1 MSRTRPTTPRR
12 ETPVT
17 VAAPPGVAWREA
29 LIATAVYAV
38 ITLVFAYPAFR
49 GGFLVSQHSD
59 QYIGGYAVRTFGA
72 ALWKSTGRLPQWD
85 PYLFG
90 GMPFIGSLNGDI
102 FYPPSVLL
110 RLIARPDVALTWLFV
125 VHEFLAGVFTYVFL
139 RAFGMGFVGA
149 LVGGLAYMMGGPI
162 ASYVSPGHDGKLY
175 VSALFPLMGW
185 ALVRGIRDARLWA
198 WPALALIV
206 GFGILSPHPQL
217 MQYALLGAGAISLY
231 LAFWAPEGRALE
243 RRVRLWRLALA
254 VAAVGL
260 GLAMGAV
267 QFAPVLEYI
276 RYSPRSGGGHAG
288 QLAGYAWSTFFSLPP
303 EELFGTYLPEFFG
316 IVDNYWGRT
325 GIHFQ
330 SDYLGAAVL
339 VLAGAAFFAPRR
351 TERRFWL
358 VLGGVTLL
366 WSLGGYTPFFHAIY
380 ALVPGTKYFRA
391 PSTMF
396 FMTAFAVAA
405 LAGYGAEAT
414 LESRVRPA
422 YLVGCVVAAAIIA
435 ALALGGALTNAAT
448 LMASPDQYDLVASNA
463 SRVTFGAL
471 RGLLVVAAMAA
482 VILLL
487 ARGRVTRRHATWALA
502 LLIALDLWSE
512 ERLYWQWRPP
522 AAITYASDPAID
534 SVLAQR
540 EPGRVLTLPTSQA
553 GLRDVNLEYD
563 GLMIH
568 KIRLVRG
575 YHSDEL
581 RRYDVLIDK
590 EGSGR
595 RLFDPNLWA
604 LLNVRYLYTDLD
616 SLPLPGA
623 RKIVGPVRDAAGSI
637 VSLYRLPGDNPA
649 AWVVPLAAKAPDD
662 EALTT
667 ILDPRFSP
675 LRAAIFD
682 TAARVPVTLNPTSL
696 PPPLTVSTN
705 VTRYDAGHITVTLN
719 APAPAG
725 ATLVVSENE
734 YPGWSATV
742 DGHPTVIGRVDYT
755 LIGVPLTAGSRT
767 IDLVYTDPMAV
778 PGAVITGLAF
788 LAALAWL
795 VIAQTAAAR
804 APVRSVHSQAAREM
818 SARK

>member
-1 MSRTRPTTPRR
+1 MSRTRSATPRR

-17 VAAPPGVAWREA
+17 VPAPPDVAWREA
-29 LIATAVYAV
+29 LLATAVYAV

-49 GGFLVSQHSD
+49 GGFLVSRHSD
-59 QYIGGYAVRTFGA
+59 QYFGGYAVRSFGA
-72 ALWKSTGRLPQWD
+72 AVWHATGRLPQWN

-90 GMPFIGSLNGDI
+90 GMPFIGSFNGDI

-110 RLIARPDVALTWLFV
+110 RLIARPDVALTWLFI
-125 VHEFLAGVFTYVFL
+125 VHEFLAGVCTYVFL
-139 RAFGMGFVGA
+139 RALGMGFVGA
-149 LVGGLAYMMGGPI
+149 FVGGLAYMMGGPI

-185 ALVRGIRDARLWA
+185 ALVRGIRDGRVWA

-206 GFGILSPHPQL
+206 GFGILTPHPQL
-217 MQYALLGAGAISLY
+217 MQYALLGAGAIALY
-231 LAFWAPEGRALE
+231 LAFWAAEGRALE
-243 RRVRLWRLALA
+243 RRVRLQRLAFAA
-254 VAAVGL
+254 VAVGL
-260 GLAMGAV
+260 GLAMGAI
-267 QFAPVLEYI
+267 QFVPVLEYV
-276 RYSPRSGGGHAG
+276 RYSPRSGGHAG
-288 QLAGYAWSTFFSLPP
+288 ISGYEWSALFSLPP

-316 IVDNYWGRT
+316 ILENYWGRT

-339 VLAGAAFFAPRR
+339 VLAGAAFFSRRR

-358 VLGGVTLL
+358 VLGGITLL
-366 WSLGGYTPFFHAIY
+366 WSLGGYTPFFHVIY

-391 PSTMF
+391 PATMF

-405 LAGYGAEAT
+405 LAGQGAEAA
-414 LESRVRPA
+414 LEGRVRPG
-422 YLVGCVVAAAIIA
+422 YLVGWVVAAAIIA
-435 ALALGGALTNAAT
+435 LLALGGALTNAAT
-448 LMASPDQYDLVASNA
+448 LMVVASRYDLVVDNA
-463 SRVTFGAL
+463 SQVTLGAV
-471 RGLLVVAAMAA
+471 RGLLVVATTAAMI
-482 VILLL
+482 VLLT
-487 ARGRVTRRHATWALA
+487 RRRVTARHATWALA
-502 LLIALDLWSE
+502 ALVALDLWSE
-512 ERLYWQWRPP
+512 ERLYWQWSPP
-522 AAITYASDPAID
+522 AATTYASDPAID
-534 SVLAQR
+534 SVAHPARTRARPDSGARRQR
-540 EPGRVLTLPTSQA
+540 CR
-553 GLRDVNLEYD
+553 RDVNLEYD
-563 GLMIH
+563 GLMVH
-568 KIRLVRG
+568 QIRLVTG
-575 YHSDEL
+575 YHSDEF

-590 EGSGR
+590 EGGER

-604 LLNVRYLYTDLD
+604 LLNIRYLYTDLD

-662 EALTT
+662 EALAT

-696 PPPLTVSTN
+696 PPPLDLTAN

-742 DGHPTVIGRVDYT
+742 DGHPTMIGRVDYT

-767 IDLVYTDPMAV
+767 IDLGTPTRW
-778 PGAVITGLAF
+778 PCP
-788 LAALAWL
+788 
-795 VIAQTAAAR
+795 
-804 APVRSVHSQAAREM
+804 AP
-818 SARK
+818 